1 MGSSNTHMVSAEDEP
16 LRNPEEIIE
25 AVNASQTTGDHS
37 VIHKVLNQKQITLR
51 SKIIEKK
58 KSRTVLK
65 KLLQDCVN
73 GDKVVEKQLDRSVS
87 QIGASKDCL
96 DYGTQISFEGIS
108 EDAKHGSQRQMRA
121 VRELLDLRACAEG
134 AQRDAYT
141 RLISHPVIATFIHL
155 KWNRT
160 KLFFYI
166 NSLIFAIFLA
176 IFSLYIFHLFS
187 QPDEKLCR
195 ADTLVA
201 RINFPSASPQTKSE
215 CSESKVL
222 ARDNFFKKLHDE
234 GAPIYTQ
241 WDQALLSIFLAILVG
256 FEVYQSY
263 VLRMQYLMELEN
275 YVEWFVFIS
284 AFVTIVMKQNMVDV
298 TVANS
303 TAIRG
308 VAAAGI
314 CAAYLE
320 LVFIIG
326 RYPFFGGDFSVMYY
340 NIIKKTFRYVIA
352 MGLIV
357 VGFAF
362 AFMVVNFGLDGDIFG
377 NPLKSIMTTL
387 TMVLGEFNFGDMYDT
402 FKDDTISRGFA
413 MGFLLFM
420 IILGTITMINLFI
433 AVIISDVDKLQN
445 DVFYQNLVNM
455 AANSIQVEALLP
467 QNLLGRIEV
476 KESVQ
481 LCGHTLCPSTCRGL
495 RLQEV
500 QAIAH
505 INKEINKVLKRKEQ
519 DK

>member
-1 MGSSNTHMVSAEDEP
+1 MLPSTPFHAKADRV
-16 LRNPEEIIE
+16 EEFRMDIGQAIKR
-25 AVNASQTTGDHS
+25 SLHSGDHQE
-37 VIHKVLNQKQITLR
+37 IHKILNDRNMNLR
-51 SKIIEKK
+51 STVYEEKGEK
-58 KSRTVLK
+58 TVLR
-65 KLLQDCVN
+65 KLLDDAVN
-73 GDKVVEKQLDRSVS
+73 GDKIVQKQLDKDVKP
-87 QIGASKDCL
+87 IGANENCL
-96 DYGTQISFEGIS
+96 DYGTEIDFEGIF
-108 EDAKHGSQRQMRA
+108 EDGSLRQTQ
-121 VRELLDLRACAEG
+121 VVKELLDLRASCREG
-134 AQRDAYT
+134 EEREAYT
-141 RLISHPVIATFIHL
+141 GLISHPVIATFIHL

-433 AVIISDVDKLQN
+433 AVIISDVDKLQK

-505 INKEINKVLKRKEQ
+505 INKEINKVLKRKEE